1 MRNFIFVCTLLAAST
16 ATRAQEG
23 VYVGAGKQTCGY
35 WVSARKA
42 SAADP
47 SSKTQVKETVV
58 MSWVHGF
65 VVGVWARDGGRH
77 AAFTV
82 PDGPA
87 MQVWLDK
94 YCADNPQDLV
104 MQATLQLVTE
114 LSKPGNNQ

>member
-1 MRNFIFVCTLLAAST
+1 MRNFFFVCTLLAVST
-16 ATRAQEG
+16 TTRAQDA
-23 VYVGAGKQTCGY
+23 VYVGPGKQTCGY

-94 YCADNPQDLV
+94 YCAGNPQDLV

-114 LSKPGNNQ
+114 LSKQGSNE

>member
-1 MRNFIFVCTLLAAST
+1 MRNFIFVCTLLAAS
-16 ATRAQEG
+16 ATSRAQDA
-23 VYVGAGKQTCGY
+23 VYVGAGQQTCGY
-35 WVSARKA
+35 WVTARKA
-42 SAADP
+42 SAATS
-47 SSKTQVKETVV
+47 SSKPQVKETVV

-77 AAFTV
+77 AAFAV

-114 LSKPGNNQ
+114 LSKQGHNE